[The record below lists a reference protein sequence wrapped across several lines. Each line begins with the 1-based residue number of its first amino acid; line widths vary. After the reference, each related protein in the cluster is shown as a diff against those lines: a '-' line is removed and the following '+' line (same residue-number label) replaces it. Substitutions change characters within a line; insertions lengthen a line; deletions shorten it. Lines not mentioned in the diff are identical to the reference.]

1 MERDID
7 GRTVQDYRREMSD
20 LHKDVYGFR
29 PSMEEY
35 GRIAAM
41 ADDEIKAEWW
51 RLCGMLTDD

>member
-20 LHKDVYGFR
+20 LHKDVHGFR

-35 GRIAAM
+35 RRLAAM
-41 ADDEIKAEWW
+41 TDDEIKAEWW
-51 RLCGMLTDD
+51 RLCSML